1 MSRLNAMRLTV
12 SSTRYLK
19 KMDQF
24 SATFDKMLDKE
35 KQQGSEMLN
44 KNLTASQHAPPVL
57 GHGLPVSINVS
68 GDTTVPVL
76 SDAEQI
82 QSPMATANPESSSLN
97 PSSPSALTR
106 EKGQNCSPTDAA
118 VINPSNG
125 SNVVVDN
132 WDLRR
137 GAAYDFRPSEH

>member
-1 MSRLNAMRLTV
+1 MSRLNAIRLTV

-24 SATFDKMLDKE
+24 SATFNNMLDKE
-35 KQQGSEMLN
+35 KQQGSEILN

-57 GHGLPVSINVS
+57 GHGLPVSIDVS

-97 PSSPSALTR
+97 PSPPSALT
-106 EKGQNCSPTDAA
+106 
-118 VINPSNG
+118 
-125 SNVVVDN
+125 
-132 WDLRR
+132 
-137 GAAYDFRPSEH
+137 